1 MSIKI
6 DGITRLRANY
16 YNKLVIREDKV
27 NVNYHVN
34 VDGNKINYETETIGN
49 RFSEEFKNKTD
60 DDKIREI
67 VEDYVRNTKI
77 CGIKDLVPLSIYN
90 GEKFNIIYGNFGY
103 KEMLLQLYNKDF
115 KDIFDK
121 IKNKY
126 IQDRFDFCYDDGGIK
141 IFKIST
147 CIDGSAYTYGLEGL
161 YRGSKEE
168 EWFKE
173 ICLSEHNFR
182 VIDSE
187 RKFIEQFILNVFSK
201 FNKEIRIEKIYDNEY
216 EWTRND
222 VIGFM
227 LICGDVKV
235 YIPKYEP
242 LLFINVIVHNYNVM
256 LKRNK
261 DECKKRQLK
270 MEGF

>member
-1 MSIKI
+1 MGVKI

-16 YNKLVIREDKV
+16 YNKLVVKEDVVGGNYQV
-27 NVNYHVN
+27 NVN
-34 VDGNKINYETETIGN
+34 GNKINYETETIGD
-49 RFSEEFKNKTD
+49 RFSKEFKNKND
-60 DDKIREI
+60 DDQVREI
-67 VEDYVRNTKI
+67 IEDYIRNTKI
-77 CGIKDLVPLSIYN
+77 CGITDLIPLSDYN
-90 GEKFNIIYGNFGY
+90 GKKFNIIYGNFGY

-126 IQDRFDFCYDDGGIK
+126 YQDRYEFCYADRGIK
-141 IFKIST
+141 TFKIST
-147 CIDGSAYTYGLEGL
+147 SNTGSAYTYGLDNL
-161 YRGSKEE
+161 YKGSKE

-173 ICLSEHNFR
+173 ICLKEDNFR

-187 RKFIEQFILNVFSK
+187 RKFIEEFIINIFSK
-201 FNKEIRIEKIYDNEY
+201 FNEEIRIEKIYDNEY

-222 VIGFM
+222 VLGFM
-227 LICGDVKV
+227 LMCGDVKI
-235 YIPKYEP
+235 YFQKYQL

-256 LKRNK
+256 LKQNK
-261 DECKKRQLK
+261 DICKKRQLK